1 MSNKYIAVIPAYN
14 PPEAILTV
22 IEQLTSL
29 CFEIIVVN
37 DGSGADYE
45 DIFRECQKT
54 SKVISYIQNKGKGC
68 AIKTGLEYIKNNY
81 GNSAVIVT
89 VDADGQHSAADAL
102 RVCDM
107 ADKNKGTLILGSR
120 RFRGNVPLRSRVG
133 NAVTRL
139 VYRLSTGASVYDTQT
154 GLRAFSADLIDKLLS
169 VNGERYEYEMNV
181 LLSFSKEKIPI
192 KETEIE
198 TIYLNNNSSSHFDTI
213 KDSAR
218 IYKEIFK
225 FSASSLIGFAVDY
238 LIYTMLIFTGLNLQL
253 SNIAARI
260 VSASVNY
267 TINRKLVFKSGSKIA
282 SSAFQYFLLAIFILF
297 GNTLLLSLLVD
308 SFFINKMAA
317 KIITELIFF
326 AVSWFVQKKI
336 IFRKKGGG

>member
-1 MSNKYIAVIPAYN
+1 MRNKYIAVIPAYN
-14 PPEAILTV
+14 PPKAILTV
-22 IEQLTSL
+22 IERLTAFG
-29 CFEIIVVN
+29 FEIVVIN
-37 DGSGADYE
+37 DGSGADYNS
-45 DIFRECQKT
+45 IFKKCEKT
-54 SKVISYIQNKGKGC
+54 AIIISHTQNKGKGR
-68 AIKTGLEYIKNNY
+68 AIKTGLEYIKGNY
-81 GNSAVIVT
+81 SNSAVIVT
-89 VDADGQHSAADAL
+89 VDADGQHSAADAV
-102 RVCDM
+102 RVCNM

-120 RFRGNVPLRSRVG
+120 RFKGNVPLRSRIG

-154 GLRAFSADLIDKLLS
+154 GLRAFSADLIDKLLA

-181 LLSFSKEKIPI
+181 LLSFSKEKVPI

-198 TIYLNNNSSSHFDTI
+198 TIYLDNNSSSHFDTI

-238 LIYTMLIFTGLNLQL
+238 LLYTALIFTGLNLQF
-253 SNIAARI
+253 SNIIARI

-267 TINRKLVFKSGSKIA
+267 TLNRKLVFKSGNKIA